1 MHIRARVLDSG
12 LRRNDV
18 GFVLR
23 RKVVAPRGVVP
34 AKAGTQRVSRECR
47 PPESLAFEH
56 RIYASTHP
64 APPYGERHPAIGRR
78 CTDARGSLNPAV
90 RGDLRAPA
98 GRLTGRD

>member
-34 AKAGTQRVSRECR
+34 AKAGTQRVSRECWPR
-47 PPESLAFEH
+47 
-56 RIYASTHP
+56 
-64 APPYGERHPAIGRR
+64 
-78 CTDARGSLNPAV
+78 AV
-90 RGDLRAPA
+90 I
-98 GRLTGRD
+98 TCV